1 MAIGD
6 RIGFENVRALPDGG
20 GILNRPDSAILV
32 VDDNDDNRY
41 ALCHRLE
48 REGYGCY
55 ETAENGRIALE
66 HLAARPFDL
75 VLLDIQMP
83 ELDGYEVLA
92 WMKADPVLRHVPVII
107 ISAVSELE
115 SVVRCI
121 ELGADDFLPKPFNRV
136 ILRARVGACLERKR
150 LHDRETAYLKEIE
163 RQRERAD
170 RLLHAIL
177 PAPAVAELAEA
188 ERVKPRRYEDVAVLF
203 ADIVG
208 FTAYCEA
215 HPPETVVEN
224 LQLLVENFEDLSAR
238 HRMEKIKT
246 VGDALMAT
254 ANLLEAHADPVMA
267 AIRLGSDL
275 IEAARSNPAGWN
287 LRVGIHFG
295 AVVAG
300 IVGRSKF
307 SFDLWGDTVNTA
319 ARLAGVGDS
328 AILLSGAAWVRV
340 ADRCQARRLGPIEV
354 KGKGLVEVYRCEA
367 ACS

>member
-1 MAIGD
+1 MD
-6 RIGFENVRALPDGG
+6 
-20 GILNRPDSAILV
+20 RPDSAILV

-41 ALCHRLE
+41 ALCRRLE
-48 REGYGCY
+48 HEGYGCY
-55 ETAENGRIALE
+55 ETAANGRIALE
-66 HLAARPFDL
+66 RLAARPFDL

-92 WMKADPVLRHVPVII
+92 RMKADHILQHVPVII

-150 LHDRETAYLKEIE
+150 LHDREAAHLEEIE

-177 PAPAVAELAEA
+177 PAPAVTELAA
-188 ERVKPRRYEDVAVLF
+188 TERVKPRRYEEVAVLF

-215 HPPETVVEN
+215 RPPEIVVEN
-224 LQLLVENFEDLSAR
+224 LQLLVEAFEDLSAR
-238 HRMEKIKT
+238 HGMEKIKT

-275 IEAARSNPAGWN
+275 LEAARSNPARWK
-287 LRVGIHFG
+287 LRVAIHFG
-295 AVVAG
+295 EVVAG

-319 ARLAGVGDS
+319 ARLASFGDP
-328 AILLSGAAWVRV
+328 AILLSSEAWATV
-340 ADRCQARRLGPIEV
+340 ADRCQARRLGPVEI
-354 KGKGLVEVYRCEA
+354 KGKGLVEVYRCEEA
-367 ACS
+367 YS

>member
-1 MAIGD
+1 MRSRLAG
-6 RIGFENVRALPDGG
+6 RETAR
-20 GILNRPDSAILV
+20 LNRPDSAILV

-48 REGYGCY
+48 REGYRGY

-66 HLAARPFDL
+66 RLAARPFDL

-92 WMKADPVLRHVPVII
+92 RMKADDVLRHVPVII
-107 ISAVSELE
+107 ISALSELD

-121 ELGADDFLPKPFNRV
+121 ELGADDFLPKPFNSV
-136 ILRARVGACLERKR
+136 LLRARVGACLERKR
-150 LHDRETAYLKEIE
+150 LYDRERAHLAEIE

-177 PAPAVAELAEA
+177 PATAVAELAA
-188 ERVKPRRYEDVAVLF
+188 TERVTPRRYEEVAVLF

-208 FTAYCEA
+208 FTAYCDA
-215 HPPETVVEN
+215 RPPEMVVER
-224 LQLLVENFEDLSAR
+224 LQLLVEAFEKLSAR
-238 HRMEKIKT
+238 HGMEKIKT

-254 ANLLEAHADPVMA
+254 ANLLEPHADPVMA
-267 AIRLGSDL
+267 AIALGADL
-275 IEAARSNPAGWN
+275 IEAGRSNPAGWN

-307 SFDLWGDTVNTA
+307 NFDLWGDTVNTA
-319 ARLAGVGDS
+319 ARLAGFGDP
-328 AILLSGAAWVRV
+328 AIHLSDAAWARV
-340 ADRCQARRLGPIEV
+340 ADRCEARPLGPIEV

-367 ACS
+367 PSFSRAAAGA